1 MFKGKYLFIYI
12 SVSIMLNSKKK
23 SGLHLFVVS
32 DTTEMDHFMRKS
44 IL

>member
-12 SVSIMLNSKKK
+12 SVSIMLNSKKE
-23 SGLHLFVVS
+23 SGLHLFVCS
-32 DTTEMDHFMRKS
+32 DTNEMDHFTRKT